1 MQRLFFALRE
11 VVWTAVLAFV
21 FSIAAIVVAIAFPEA
36 VALTCGLG
44 FGAVAMALLAQRA

>member
-21 FSIAAIVVAIAFPEA
+21 FSIAAIIVAIMYPFAF
-36 VALTCGLG
+36 ALTAG
-44 FGAVAMALLAQRA
+44 FGLAAVTMAILAQRA